1 MYFTFLISLVFVL
14 SVYLVYS
21 IFRAEKV

>member
-1 MYFTFLISLVFVL
+1 MVFVL